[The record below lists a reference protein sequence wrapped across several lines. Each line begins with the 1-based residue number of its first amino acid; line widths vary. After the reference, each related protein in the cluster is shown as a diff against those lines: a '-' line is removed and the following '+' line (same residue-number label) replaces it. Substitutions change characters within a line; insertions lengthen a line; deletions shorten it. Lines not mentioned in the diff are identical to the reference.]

1 MLIAIYYSCSG
12 IWSQKASSCLPT
24 TDVYTLCTKQVT
36 LEICKSTSMWNF
48 PYKPSPQA
56 SCTDCCIVLCWSYPV
71 GGGVRGWSAC
81 CAASRTDCT
90 DAGPDLCTL
99 CLDCT
104 LHPDLCTLCLW
115 CLFSFNLCNHS
126 TCTGDGCYQLQLAL
140 VVVFIQPLA
149 QILYVHSGNLLCVV
163 VVVNVEVEV
172 YMQLALFGGL
182 LCYGALLTVF
192 WQKRSVLKGV

>member
-1 MLIAIYYSCSG
+1 MAFEA
-12 IWSQKASSCLPT
+12 K
-24 TDVYTLCTKQVT
+24 KQVLACLLQT
-36 LEICKSTSMWNF
+36 FT
-48 PYKPSPQA
+48 PYAQSRSLLKY
-56 SCTDCCIVLCWSYPV
+56 VNLRLWV
-71 GGGVRGWSAC
+71 GVAC

-104 LHPDLCTLCLW
+104 LHPDLCTLCLR

-182 LCYGALLTVF
+182 L
-192 WQKRSVLKGV
+192 